1 MPCRGR
7 EVFVG
12 SQHGSRQ
19 QILAYLAANGPIE
32 DASGRATAKLKASLH
47 YQHSPAALSQ
57 MLSSMER
64 SGEIERT
71 TKGKRTFRIAIG
83 SAGESASSATPGE
96 GDSSGEQLNYDEL
109 AEALL
114 LRAVEAINAGARA
127 TGESDAWAR
136 RRIDRLERRNA
147 ELEQALSRAKAE
159 ARELAEQ
166 RAEIEQQLEH
176 TAGNLAL
183 LTERLED
190 RPSRDRVA
198 KQLGSEERELL
209 SQLRRK
215 SLGDSGRPAASRST
229 TGAG

>member
-1 MPCRGR
+1 
-7 EVFVG
+7 
-12 SQHGSRQ
+12 
-19 QILAYLAANGPIE
+19 
-32 DASGRATAKLKASLH
+32 
-47 YQHSPAALSQ
+47 

-71 TKGKRTFRIAIG
+71 TKGKRTFRIALG
-83 SAGESASSATPGE
+83 SGRETASTKPAE

-114 LRAVEAINAGARA
+114 VRAVEAISAGARA
-127 TGESDAWAR
+127 SGESDAWAR

-147 ELEQALSRAKAE
+147 ELEQALTRAKAE

-166 RAEIEQQLEH
+166 RAAIEQQLEH

-183 LTERLED
+183 LTERLAD

-215 SLGDSGRPAASRST
+215 SLGGSGGRPASRST
-229 TGAG
+229 TGTG